1 MSDFKA
7 SVTETTTSASHVGFH
22 VEGYEKIEYDFT
34 IMDGVFDPKNPE
46 LANCYKRWQRCLAVT
61 DLNIYNV
68 YGKQMEK
75 YFKHHQIKLVVHK
88 TKIGEKA
95 KTMPTLLSIVDS
107 MTEFGIYRKVSTR
120 HVSSS
125 RINLTIRRNLC
136 L

>member
-1 MSDFKA
+1 MSDLKA
-7 SVTETTTSASHVGFH
+7 TVAETKTPSGHVGFH

-34 IMDGVFDPKNPE
+34 FIDGVFNVENPN
-46 LANCYKRWQRCLAVT
+46 LADCYKRWKRCLAVT

-75 YFKHHQIKLVVHK
+75 YFEHYGLELKIHK

-107 MTEFGIYRKVSTR
+107 MTEFGIYRKVCTLALLPNR
-120 HVSSS
+120 
-125 RINLTIRRNLC
+125 RKLDLT
-136 L
+136 